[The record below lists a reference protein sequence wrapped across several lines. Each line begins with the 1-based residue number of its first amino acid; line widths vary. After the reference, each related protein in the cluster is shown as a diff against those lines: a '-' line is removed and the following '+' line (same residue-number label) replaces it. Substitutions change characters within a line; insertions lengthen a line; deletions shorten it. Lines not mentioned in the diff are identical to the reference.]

1 MFNQCVCVSLLF
13 CMCLCSEV
21 SSWRTG
27 TSSAHLWSSSASCCS
42 LITIEPLLCKQGSF
56 CIMLSLVESL
66 DYFDQQSGF
75 FNFIIIISR
84 LLLFFVSSP
93 TKHLQ
98 SSSVYLSIR
107 WSDVFACVITFV
119 SPSRTFSFQ
128 RNIYSISRVNLQ
140 KSQKKKCVT
149 SVQSCF
155 IQPQWSLLMR

>member
-21 SSWRTG
+21 SSWGTG

-84 LLLFFVSSP
+84 LLLLTNIGRVKRQRPVWWPLGNRGSP
-93 TKHLQ
+93 PEIHALMHCHASIELWFELK
-98 SSSVYLSIR
+98 SSSSTIH
-107 WSDVFACVITFV
+107 FM
-119 SPSRTFSFQ
+119 
-128 RNIYSISRVNLQ
+128 
-140 KSQKKKCVT
+140 
-149 SVQSCF
+149 F
-155 IQPQWSLLMR
+155 ILTPFLRIIHVHNEH